1 MPAMLE
7 VSAGGKGKRA
17 TVSIS
22 VVVRKSSTLLKK
34 RYFLLK
40 EQGRLIAACSMC
52 GAAVRS
58 QAQDGEGADKGS
70 QPCLTLSWL
79 P

>member
-7 VSAGGKGKRA
+7 ISARGKGKRA
-17 TVSIS
+17 MASTSG
-22 VVVRKSSTLLKK
+22 VVRKSSTLLKR

-40 EQGRLIAACSMC
+40 EQDHLIAARSMC

-58 QAQDGEGADKGS
+58 RVQDGEGADKGN
-70 QPCLTLSWL
+70 QPCLTPSWL

>member
-1 MPAMLE
+1 MA
-7 VSAGGKGKRA
+7 STSG
-17 TVSIS
+17 
-22 VVVRKSSTLLKK
+22 VVRKSSALLKR

-40 EQGRLIAACSMC
+40 EQDHLIAARSMC

-58 QAQDGEGADKGS
+58 RVQDGEGVDKGN
-70 QPCLTLSWL
+70 QPCLTPSWL